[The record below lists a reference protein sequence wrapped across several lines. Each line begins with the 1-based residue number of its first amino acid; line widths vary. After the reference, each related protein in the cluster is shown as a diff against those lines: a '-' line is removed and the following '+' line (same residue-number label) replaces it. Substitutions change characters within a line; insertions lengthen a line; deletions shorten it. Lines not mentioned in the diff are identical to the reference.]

1 MERYS
6 RKYQKSKIKALCES
20 QNKSIEVLSNKIL
33 EWKEEYLKGNI
44 GKPYK
49 AKTDIV
55 NMIDEDIADE
65 LAISI
70 LFTTILLGKTTF
82 QSYIG
87 HVASQ
92 INLELESFRKAQL
105 SAWILAYCDGGAY
118 DIIAP
123 AIGFMMNYNVEP
135 KICLSIEDSEE
146 LARCFF
152 LPPSKEK
159 LNDWTN
165 PFNGGYSFEKS
176 YAILGDSFNRHN
188 YPIDLKTLN
197 ILQSVRYKLTNNVDT
212 PQVLEDDASEDRVV
226 QFALSEIQ
234 TRKVLKDYRD
244 DEFSFVWKFDKRGRV
259 YSVGYDINVQGDSY
273 RKASLEF
280 AKTEVVNES
289 GIRWLKIDIANH
301 YGLDKELWED
311 RVKFVDE
318 NDSILE
324 ALADKADEPLLYTQA
339 VEAYRKAQRGLPIGY
354 IVRLDAT
361 ASGPQIM
368 NTLFRDTEGMK
379 YLNVLGDNTRHDLY
393 TLVAQTMYE
402 NTKDSRIWRD
412 LNEDFAKIR
421 KVVKKPIM
429 TSFYNSQSK
438 PKEIFGDGTLELA
451 EFYKALK
458 TYCKG
463 ALEVQNIIN
472 SCWDDSKDLN
482 KWTLP
487 DDHTAYCP
495 VTKVLESKIEI
506 PEKGM
511 KITYTH
517 TVQKANPQENRSL
530 CPNVIHSIDGYICR
544 EVVKRLNSKSIEVSP
559 IHDSFGVHPNH
570 CDELRRVYRELL
582 AELYESDILVGIL
595 KEITGSDIK
604 INILPADENIA
615 QAIRDN
621 VNGYYIC

>member
-1 MERYS
+1 MEKYS
-6 RKYQKSKIKALCES
+6 RKVAKSKIKAICES
-20 QNKSIEVLSNKIL
+20 QDRSIEVLSNKIL

-49 AKTDIV
+49 TKTDVV
-55 NMIDEDIADE
+55 NMVTEDIADE

-70 LFTTILLGKTTF
+70 LFTTILLGKNTF

-92 INLELESFRKAQL
+92 INLEIESFRKAQL
-105 SAWILAYCDGGAY
+105 AAWVLAYCDGGAY

-123 AIGFMMNYNVEP
+123 AIGSMMSYSIEP
-135 KICLSIEDSEE
+135 KISLSIEDSQE
-146 LARCFF
+146 LSRCFF
-152 LPPSKEK
+152 LPPSKDK

-165 PFNGGYSFEKS
+165 PFNGGYSFERS

-197 ILQSVRYKLTNNVDT
+197 ILQSVKYRLTNNVDT
-212 PQVLEDDASEDRVV
+212 PQKLDKDATEDRIV
-226 QFALSEIQ
+226 QFALAEIQ

-259 YSVGYDINVQGDSY
+259 YSCGYDINVQGDSY

-280 AKTEVVNES
+280 AKEEIVNES
-289 GIRWLKIDIANH
+289 GKRWLKIDIANH

-318 NDSILE
+318 NDSVLE
-324 ALADKADEPLLYTQA
+324 ALMDKADEPLLYIQA
-339 VEAYRKAQRGLPIGY
+339 VQAYRKAQRGLPTGY

-368 NTLFRDTEGMK
+368 NTLYRDVEGMK
-379 YLNVLGDNTRHDLY
+379 YLNVLGDDTRHDLY
-393 TLVAQTMYE
+393 TLVAKTMYE
-402 NTKDSRIWRD
+402 NTKDSQIWRD
-412 LNEDFAKIR
+412 LNGDFAKVR
-421 KVVKKPIM
+421 KIVKKPIM

-438 PKEIFGDGTLELA
+438 PKEIFGEDTIELQ

-458 TYCKG
+458 RYCEG
-463 ALEVQNIIN
+463 ALAVQDTIN
-472 SCWDDSKDLN
+472 ACWDNSKDVN
-482 KWTLP
+482 IWTLP
-487 DDHTAYCP
+487 DGHTAYCP
-495 VTKVLESKIEI
+495 VSKVLESKIEI

-517 TVQKANPQENRSL
+517 TVQRANFAESRSL
-530 CPNVIHSIDGYICR
+530 CPNLVHSIDGYICR
-544 EVVKRLNSKSIEVSP
+544 EVVKRLHSKDIEVSP

-570 CDELRRVYRELL
+570 CDELRRVYREIL
-582 AELYESDILVGIL
+582 AQIYKSDMLKDILSEVT
-595 KEITGSDIK
+595 KAEVDIK
-604 INILPADENIA
+604 INPFDEEIYQSILNNE
-615 QAIRDN
+615 
-621 VNGYYIC
+621 NGYYIC

>member
-1 MERYS
+1 MEKYS
-6 RKYQKSKIKALCES
+6 RKVAKSKIKALCEA
-20 QNKSIEVLSNKIL
+20 QYKSIGVISNKIL
-33 EWKEEYLKGNI
+33 EWKDEYLKGNI

-49 AKTDIV
+49 TKTDIV
-55 NMIDEDIADE
+55 NMVDDDIADE

-70 LFTTILLGKTTF
+70 LFTTIILGKSTF

-105 SAWILAYCDGGAY
+105 SAWVLAYCDGGAY

-123 AIGFMMNYNVEP
+123 AIGSMMSYTIAP
-135 KICLSIEDSEE
+135 KIAISVEDSQE

-152 LPPSKEK
+152 LPPSRER

-165 PFNGGYSFEKS
+165 PFNGGYHFQKD
-176 YAILGDSFNRHN
+176 YAILGDSFNKHN
-188 YPIDLKTLN
+188 YPIDLNTLN
-197 ILQSVRYKLTNNVDT
+197 ILQNVRYRLTNNVDT
-212 PQVLEDDASEDRVV
+212 PQVLEDDASEDRAV
-226 QFALSEIQ
+226 QFAMSEIQ
-234 TRKVLKDYRD
+234 TRKVLKEYRD
-244 DEFSFVWKFDKRGRV
+244 SEFSFVWKFDKRGRI
-259 YSVGYDINVQGDSY
+259 YSSGYDINVQGDSY

-280 AKTEVVNES
+280 AKTEIVNES
-289 GIRWLKIDIANH
+289 GMRWLKIDIANH
-301 YGLDKELWED
+301 YGLDKESWED
-311 RVKFVDE
+311 RVRFVDE
-318 NDSILE
+318 NESILE
-324 ALADKADEPLLYTQA
+324 ALVDKADEPLLYIQA
-339 VEAYRKAQRGLPIGY
+339 VQAYRKAQRGLPIGY

-368 NTLFRDTEGMK
+368 NTLFRDIVGMR
-379 YLNVLGDNTRHDLY
+379 YLNVLGDDTRYDLY

-402 NTKDSRIWRD
+402 NTKDSEIWRD
-412 LNEDFAKIR
+412 LDGDFAKVR

-438 PKEIFGDGTLELA
+438 PKEIFGENTLELA
-451 EFYKALK
+451 EFYKALRK
-458 TYCKG
+458 YCEG
-463 ALEVQNIIN
+463 ALEVQDIIN
-472 SCWDDSKDLN
+472 SCWDNSKDVN
-482 KWTLP
+482 VWTLP
-487 DDHTAYCP
+487 DGHTAYCP
-495 VTKVLESKIEI
+495 VSKVLESKIEI

-517 TVQKANPQENRSL
+517 TVQRANSQENRSL
-530 CPNVIHSIDGYICR
+530 CPNLIHSLDAYICR
-544 EVVKRLNSKSIEVSP
+544 EVVKRLNSLDIEVSP

-582 AELYESDILVGIL
+582 AEIYESDILINLL
-595 KEITGSDIK
+595 KEITGKDINVDIPSANK
-604 INILPADENIA
+604 DIA

>member
-6 RKYQKSKIKALCES
+6 RKIAKSKIKALCEAED
-20 QNKSIEVLSNKIL
+20 KSIEVLSNKIL
-33 EWKEEYLKGNI
+33 EWKQEYLKGNI

-49 AKTDIV
+49 TKTDIV

-70 LFTTILLGKTTF
+70 LFTTIILGKSTF

-87 HVASQ
+87 HLASQ

-105 SAWILAYCDGGAY
+105 AAWILAYCDGGAY

-123 AIGFMMNYNVEP
+123 AIGSMMSYSVNP
-135 KICLSIEDSEE
+135 KIAISVEDSQE

-152 LPPSKEK
+152 LPPSRER
-159 LNDWTN
+159 LNDWTSKS
-165 PFNGGYSFEKS
+165 NGGYHFQKD
-176 YAILGDSFNRHN
+176 YAILGDSFNKHN
-188 YPIDLKTLN
+188 YPIDLNTLN
-197 ILQSVRYKLTNNVDT
+197 ILQNVRYRLTNNVDT

-226 QFALSEIQ
+226 QFAMSEIQ
-234 TRKVLKDYRD
+234 TRKVLKEYRD
-244 DEFSFVWKFDKRGRV
+244 SEFSFVWQFDKRGRV
-259 YSVGYDINVQGDSY
+259 YSSGYDINVQGDSY

-280 AKTEVVNES
+280 ANTEVVNES
-289 GIRWLKIDIANH
+289 GKRWLKIDIANH
-301 YGLDKELWED
+301 YGLDKESWED

-324 ALADKADEPLLYTQA
+324 ALIDKADEPLLYIQA

-368 NTLFRDTEGMK
+368 NTLFRDIEGMK
-379 YLNVLGDNTRHDLY
+379 YLNVLGDSTRYDLY

-402 NTKDSRIWRD
+402 NTKDSQIWRD
-412 LNEDFAKIR
+412 LNGDFAKVR
-421 KVVKKPIM
+421 KVIKKPIM
-429 TSFYNSQSK
+429 CSFYNSISK
-438 PKEIFGDGTLELA
+438 PKEIFGENTLELA
-451 EFYKALK
+451 EFYKALRK
-458 TYCKG
+458 YCEG
-463 ALEVQNIIN
+463 ALEVQDVIN
-472 SCWDDSKDLN
+472 SCWDNSKDCN
-482 KWTLP
+482 IWTLP
-487 DDHTAYCP
+487 DGHTAYCP
-495 VTKVLESKIEI
+495 VSKVLESKIEI

-517 TVQKANPQENRSL
+517 TVQRANPQENRSL
-530 CPNVIHSIDGYICR
+530 CPNLVHSLDAYICR
-544 EVVKRLNSKSIEVSP
+544 EVVKRLNELDIEVSP

-582 AELYESDILVGIL
+582 AEIYESDTLINLL
-595 KEITGSDIK
+595 KEITDKDINVDIPSANK
-604 INILPADENIA
+604 DIA

>member
-1 MERYS
+1 MEKYS
-6 RKYQKSKIKALCES
+6 RKNMKSKIKALCES
-20 QNKSIEVLSNKIL
+20 QDKSIEILSNKIL

-49 AKTDIV
+49 TKTDVV
-55 NMIDEDIADE
+55 NMVDEDIADE

-70 LFTTILLGKTTF
+70 LFTTILLGKNTF

-92 INLELESFRKAQL
+92 INLEIESFRKAQL
-105 SAWILAYCDGGAY
+105 AAWVLAYCDGGAY

-123 AIGFMMNYNVEP
+123 AIGSMMNYSVEP
-135 KICLSIEDSEE
+135 KISLSIEDSQE
-146 LARCFF
+146 LSRCFF
-152 LPPSKEK
+152 LPPSKDK

-165 PFNGGYSFEKS
+165 PFNGGYSFERS
-176 YAILGDSFNRHN
+176 YAILGDSFNKHN
-188 YPIDLKTLN
+188 YPIDLNTLN
-197 ILQSVRYKLTNNVDT
+197 ILQSVKYKLTNNVDT
-212 PQVLEDDASEDRVV
+212 PQKLDEDATEDRIL
-226 QFALSEIQ
+226 QFALAEIQ

-259 YSVGYDINVQGDSY
+259 YSCGYDINVQGDSY

-280 AKTEVVNES
+280 AKEEIVNES
-289 GIRWLKIDIANH
+289 GLRWLKIDIANH

-324 ALADKADEPLLYTQA
+324 ALADKADEPLLYIQA
-339 VEAYRKAQRGLPIGY
+339 VQAYRKAQRGLPTGY

-368 NTLFRDTEGMK
+368 NTLFRDIEGMK
-379 YLNVLGDNTRHDLY
+379 YLNVLGDDTRYDLY
-393 TLVAQTMYE
+393 TLVAKTMYE
-402 NTKDSRIWRD
+402 NTKDSQIWRD
-412 LNEDFAKIR
+412 LNGDFAKVR
-421 KVVKKPIM
+421 KTIKKPVM
-429 TSFYNSQSK
+429 CSFYNSVSK
-438 PKEIFGDGTLELA
+438 PKEIFGENTIELQ

-458 TYCKG
+458 RYCEG
-463 ALEVQNIIN
+463 ALEVQDTIN
-472 SCWDDSKDLN
+472 ACWSNSKDVN
-482 KWTLP
+482 IWTLP
-487 DDHTAYCP
+487 DSHTAYCP
-495 VTKVLESKIEI
+495 VSKVLESKIEI

-517 TVQKANPQENRSL
+517 TVQRANFAESRSL
-530 CPNVIHSIDGYICR
+530 CPNLVHSLDGYICR
-544 EVVKRLNSKSIEVSP
+544 EVVKRLNSKGIEVSP
-559 IHDSFGVHPNH
+559 IHDSFGVHPNN

-582 AELYESDILVGIL
+582 AELYEADTLTNLL
-595 KEITGSDIK
+595 KEITGSDINVD
-604 INILPADENIA
+604 IPSADESIA

-621 VNGYYIC
+621 VDGYYIC

>member
-1 MERYS
+1 MEKYS
-6 RKYQKSKIKALCES
+6 RKVAKSKIKAICES
-20 QNKSIEVLSNKIL
+20 QGKSIEVLSNKIL
-33 EWKEEYLKGNI
+33 EWKSEYLKGNI

-49 AKTDIV
+49 TKTDVV
-55 NMIDEDIADE
+55 NMVTEDIADE

-70 LFTTILLGKTTF
+70 LFTTILLGKNTF

-92 INLELESFRKAQL
+92 INLEIESFRKAQL
-105 SAWILAYCDGGAY
+105 AAWVLAYCDGGAY

-123 AIGFMMNYNVEP
+123 AIGSMMNYSVEP
-135 KICLSIEDSEE
+135 KISLSVEDSQE
-146 LARCFF
+146 LSRCFF
-152 LPPSKEK
+152 LPPSKDK

-165 PFNGGYSFEKS
+165 PYNGGYSFERS
-176 YAILGDSFNRHN
+176 YAILGDSFNKHD

-197 ILQSVRYKLTNNVDT
+197 ILQSVKYKLTNNVDT
-212 PQVLEDDASEDRVV
+212 PQKLDEEASDDRAV
-226 QFALSEIQ
+226 QFALAEIQ

-259 YSVGYDINVQGDSY
+259 YSCGYDINVQGDSY

-280 AKTEVVNES
+280 AKEEIVNES
-289 GIRWLKIDIANH
+289 GKRWLKIDIANH

-324 ALADKADEPLLYTQA
+324 ALADKADEPLLYIQA
-339 VEAYRKAQRGLPIGY
+339 VQAYRKAQKGLPTGY

-368 NTLFRDTEGMK
+368 NILFRDLVGMR
-379 YLNVLGDNTRHDLY
+379 YLNVRGDDTRHDLY

-402 NTKDSRIWRD
+402 NTKDSQIWRD
-412 LNEDFAKIR
+412 LNDDFAKVR

-429 TSFYNSQSK
+429 TSFYNSKSK
-438 PKEIFGDGTLELA
+438 PKEIFGEDTIELQ

-458 TYCKG
+458 KYCEG
-463 ALEVQNIIN
+463 ALEVQDTIN
-472 SCWDDSKDLN
+472 ACWDNSKDVN
-482 KWTLP
+482 IWTLP
-487 DDHTAYCP
+487 DGHTAYCP
-495 VTKVLESKIEI
+495 VSKVLESKIEI

-517 TVQKANPQENRSL
+517 TVQRANFAENRSL
-530 CPNVIHSIDGYICR
+530 CPNCIGTIV
-544 EVVKRLNSKSIEVSP
+544 
-559 IHDSFGVHPNH
+559 
-570 CDELRRVYRELL
+570 
-582 AELYESDILVGIL
+582 
-595 KEITGSDIK
+595 
-604 INILPADENIA
+604 
-615 QAIRDN
+615 
-621 VNGYYIC
+621 

>member
-1 MERYS
+1 MEKYS
-6 RKYQKSKIKALCES
+6 RKVVKSKIKALCES
-20 QNKSIEVLSNKIL
+20 QDKSIEVISNKIL
-33 EWKEEYLKGNI
+33 EWKQEYLKGNI

-49 AKTDIV
+49 TKTDIV

-92 INLELESFRKAQL
+92 INLEIESFRKAQL

-123 AIGFMMNYNVEP
+123 AIGSMMSYSIEP
-135 KICLSIEDSEE
+135 KISLSIEDSQE

-152 LPPSKEK
+152 LPPSKDK

-165 PFNGGYSFEKS
+165 PFNGGYHFERS

-197 ILQSVRYKLTNNVDT
+197 ILQSVKYKLTNNVDT
-212 PQVLEDDASEDRVV
+212 PQVLEDDASEDRIA
-226 QFALSEIQ
+226 QFALAQIQ

-244 DEFSFVWKFDKRGRV
+244 SEFSFVWKFDKRGRV
-259 YSVGYDINVQGDSY
+259 YSSGYDINVQGDSY

-280 AKTEVVNES
+280 AKEETVNES
-289 GIRWLKIDIANH
+289 GMRWLKIDIANH
-301 YGLDKELWED
+301 YGLDKETWED

-324 ALADKADEPLLYTQA
+324 ALTDKADEPLLYIQA
-339 VEAYRKAQRGLPIGY
+339 LQAYRKAQRGLPTGY

-368 NTLFRDTEGMK
+368 NTLFRDIEGMR
-379 YLNVLGDNTRHDLY
+379 YLNVLGDSTRHDLY
-393 TLVAQTMYE
+393 TLVAKTMYE
-402 NTKDSRIWRD
+402 NTKDSQIWRD
-412 LNEDFAKIR
+412 LNGDFAKVR

-438 PKEIFGDGTLELA
+438 PKEIFGENTLELA
-451 EFYKALK
+451 EFYKALRK
-458 TYCKG
+458 YCQG
-463 ALEVQNIIN
+463 ALEVQDTIN
-472 SCWDDSKDLN
+472 ACWDNSKDVN
-482 KWTLP
+482 VWTLP
-487 DDHTAYCP
+487 DGHTAYCP
-495 VTKVLESKIEI
+495 VSKVLESKIEI

-511 KITYTH
+511 KIVYTH
-517 TVQKANPQENRSL
+517 TVQRANPQESRSL
-530 CPNVIHSIDGYICR
+530 CPNLIHSIDGYICR
-544 EVVKRLNSKSIEVSP
+544 EVVKRLNELDIEVSP

-582 AELYESDILVGIL
+582 AELYESDTLVNLL
-595 KEITGSDIK
+595 KEITGKDINVDIPSASK
-604 INILPADENIA
+604 DIA

>member
-1 MERYS
+1 MEKYS
-6 RKYQKSKIKALCES
+6 KKVAKSKIKALCES
-20 QNKSIEVLSNKIL
+20 QDRSIEVLSNKIL
-33 EWKEEYLKGNI
+33 EWKQEYLKGNI

-49 AKTDIV
+49 TKTDIV

-70 LFTTILLGKTTF
+70 LFTTILLGKSTF

-92 INLELESFRKAQL
+92 INLEIESFRKAQL

-123 AIGFMMNYNVEP
+123 AIGSMMSYSVEP
-135 KICLSIEDSEE
+135 KISLSIEDSQE

-152 LPPSKEK
+152 LPPSKDK

-165 PFNGGYSFEKS
+165 PFNGGYSFERS

-197 ILQSVRYKLTNNVDT
+197 ILQSVKYKLTNNVDT
-212 PQVLEDDASEDRVV
+212 PQVLEDDASEDRIA
-226 QFALSEIQ
+226 QFALAQIQ

-244 DEFSFVWKFDKRGRV
+244 SEFSFVWKFDKRGRV
-259 YSVGYDINVQGDSY
+259 YSSGYDINVQGDSY

-280 AKTEVVNES
+280 ANTEVVNES
-289 GIRWLKIDIANH
+289 GMKWLKIDIANH

-324 ALADKADEPLLYTQA
+324 ALMDKADEPLLYIQA
-339 VEAYRKAQRGLPIGY
+339 LQAYRKVQRGLPTGY

-368 NTLFRDTEGMK
+368 NTLFRDIEGMR
-379 YLNVLGDNTRHDLY
+379 YLNVLGDSTRHDLY
-393 TLVAQTMYE
+393 TLVAKRMYE
-402 NTKDSRIWRD
+402 NTKDSQIWRD
-412 LNEDFAKIR
+412 LNGDFAKVR
-421 KVVKKPIM
+421 KVIKKPIM
-429 TSFYNSQSK
+429 CSFYNSVSK
-438 PKEIFGDGTLELA
+438 PKEIFGENTLELA
-451 EFYKALK
+451 EFYKALRK
-458 TYCKG
+458 YCQG
-463 ALEVQNIIN
+463 ALEVQDTIN
-472 SCWDDSKDLN
+472 ACWDNSKDVN
-482 KWTLP
+482 VWTLP
-487 DDHTAYCP
+487 DGHTAYCP
-495 VTKVLESKIEI
+495 VSKVLESKIEI

-511 KITYTH
+511 KRVYTH
-517 TVQKANPQENRSL
+517 TVQRANPQESRSL
-530 CPNVIHSIDGYICR
+530 CPNLIHSIDGYICR
-544 EVVKRLNSKSIEVSP
+544 EVVKRLNELDIEVSP

-582 AELYESDILVGIL
+582 AELYESDTLINLL
-595 KEITGSDIK
+595 KEITGKD
-604 INILPADENIA
+604 INIDIQPANKDIA